1 MKYLIK
7 LFMVAFAMSFAN
19 SVFAQEEGQ
28 EMTPE
33 MKAWMEYMTPGWAH
47 EMMAKSVGE
56 WTAENT
62 MWEYPGAEPMKSG
75 GTVKNEMILGG
86 RYLQATHSGTVMG
99 MPFDGLNLSGYDNHT
114 KKFISIWI
122 DNMGTGISKS
132 EGTYDEKTNS
142 INYVGNMVDPMT
154 GEDMTYRGVAK
165 MIDDDHQEFV
175 MYMKDKDG
183 KEFKSFV
190 MKYKRK

>member
-1 MKYLIK
+1 MKNITNIFMILFLLI
-7 LFMVAFAMSFAN
+7 FTINIS
-19 SVFAQEEGQ
+19 AQEEGE
-28 EMTPE
+28 EMSAE

-47 EMMAKSVGE
+47 EMMAKSAGE

-75 GTVKNEMILGG
+75 GKVKNEMILGG

-99 MPFDGLNLSGYDNHT
+99 MPFEGLNLSGYDNHT

-132 EGTYDEKTNS
+132 EGTYDKKTNS
-142 INYVGNMVDPMT
+142 INFTGNMIDPVT
-154 GEDMTYRGVAK
+154 GKNMTYRSVAK

-183 KEFKSFV
+183 KEFKSFI
-190 MKYKRK
+190 MKYTRK